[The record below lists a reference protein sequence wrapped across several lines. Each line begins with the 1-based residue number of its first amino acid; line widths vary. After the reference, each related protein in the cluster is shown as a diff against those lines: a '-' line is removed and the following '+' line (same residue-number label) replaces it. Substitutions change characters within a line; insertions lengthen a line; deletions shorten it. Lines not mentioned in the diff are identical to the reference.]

1 MAIWIIPV
9 IIVGAIVVGLIIGL
23 IVGKS
28 QVKRS
33 RPGYK
38 PLLSRKEKLI
48 YTALFV
54 GGTALIL
61 LGAFY
66 KFPSANAGTGEGEG
80 ENGIITFDQ
89 APTEVAAKPRA
100 TPRLG

>member
-54 GGTALIL
+54 SGTALIL

-66 KFPSANAGTGEGEG
+66 KFPSANAGTGEGE
-80 ENGIITFDQ
+80 NGVIMFEQ
-89 APTEVAAKPRA
+89 APTEVAAA
-100 TPRLG
+100 PRLG